1 MLQGRLS
8 DIKNKKE
15 RADLKLN
22 IMIIRKDNF
31 KLERQKCPL
40 LYCEKKSLVYFT
52 LVRRGNILKEA
63 QAFLFS
69 SYFYPIPPPSS
80 ESQAKVYYLLTPLF
94 LFLLPV

>member
-31 KLERQKCPL
+31 KKRQKCPL
-40 LYCEKKSLVYFT
+40 LYCEKKSFANFP
-52 LVRRGNILKEA
+52 LVRQGKIVKEA
-63 QAFLFS
+63 
-69 SYFYPIPPPSS
+69 
-80 ESQAKVYYLLTPLF
+80 
-94 LFLLPV
+94 